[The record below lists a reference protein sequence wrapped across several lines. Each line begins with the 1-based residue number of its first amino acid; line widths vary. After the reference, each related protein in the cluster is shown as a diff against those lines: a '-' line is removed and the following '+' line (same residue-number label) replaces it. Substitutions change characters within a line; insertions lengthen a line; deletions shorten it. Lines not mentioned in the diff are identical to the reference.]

1 MFSLFIRF
9 SILTADILVYN
20 VVFCPFSVYNSS
32 SDFLNHGTSANT
44 PNLEKMTMKH
54 LVTLTLIAV
63 LGFAV
68 VGCNKSKKVN
78 ASTTAAQCDFA
89 NCDKANCDKA
99 KCDKANCDKAKCAAK
114 AAQAKPAAAGD
125 AAKSCCSSK
134 TKPAAAGANNPADC
148 NPADCASKKK
158 GTGCPMSGGQ

>member
-1 MFSLFIRF
+1 
-9 SILTADILVYN
+9 
-20 VVFCPFSVYNSS
+20 
-32 SDFLNHGTSANT
+32 
-44 PNLEKMTMKH
+44 MKH

-99 KCDKANCDKAKCAAK
+99 KCAAKADCPLAGTPQCPMAAKK

-134 TKPAAAGANNPADC
+134 TKPAATSDAAKSCCSSKAKPAAAGSNNPASC
-148 NPADCASKKK
+148 NPADCRSMKK
-158 GTGCPMSGGQ
+158 GAGCPMSGGQ